1 MGELQ
6 TVNFTAKHGSFEVL
20 DKRFTKCR
28 VYVMA
33 SGRNANRSDI
43 TYEAMEK
50 CIDQLPNTPIVGHL
64 FKRDDHYVV
73 GGHDSKLVID
83 DENGFQIID
92 ETVPFG
98 VIPELSN
105 PKIEKVLEPD
115 GKTYN
120 YYLSCDCILWTGR
133 YNIMDAKYSDDVY
146 FNQSCELL
154 IEDADYDKEG
164 YLVIN
169 KFTLDALCLLG
180 KSDNPKD
187 NTTPCFASCR
197 VEKLKDFSMSD
208 NEAFKKEFGLLMQE
222 LKTFA
227 LENKEKLE
235 DNKTM
240 TEKVF
245 ELLSAVTFKCNDAD
259 IAKYAILSVTDT
271 EANVVDKE
279 DGYKA
284 YSIPYSVTKVENA
297 EEGDDL
303 EEIVFDY
310 EGKVEKSIGVM
321 DKTENDFSIKS
332 EIDHATST
340 AITNAVTSAL
350 ESYEST
356 AVTEATEKYN
366 KLEEDFN
373 KMKSDYETAQSKL
386 DVFEAEKK
394 EAEAK
399 LHQKEIDDVIE
410 TYAAK
415 MGTYAD
421 FLLYRSKVDYSKTKE
436 QVNTDMLILLGKAN
450 MGQRSTF
457 SYNPVVTGVAK
468 DSSLESDNGNGR
480 YGDLFD
486 KVNKN

>member
-1 MGELQ
+1 MAELQ
-6 TVNFTAKHGSFEVL
+6 TVNFTAKHGSFEIL

-50 CIDQLPNTPIVGHL
+50 CIEQLPNTPIVGHL

-73 GGHDSKLVID
+73 GGHDSKVVID

-98 VIPELSN
+98 VIPEMSD

-154 IEDADYDKEG
+154 IEDADYDKDD

-197 VEKLKDFSMSD
+197 VEKLKDFSLD
-208 NEAFKKEFGLLMQE
+208 GNEAFKKEFSLLMQE
-222 LKTFA
+222 LKSFA

-245 ELLSAVTFKCNDAD
+245 ELLSAVTFKYNDAD
-259 IAKYAILSVTDT
+259 IAKYAILSITDT
-271 EANVVDKE
+271 EANVIDKE
-279 DGYKA
+279 DDYKA
-284 YSIPYSVTKVENA
+284 YSIPYSVTNA
-297 EEGDDL
+297 EEG
-303 EEIVFDY
+303 EIVFDY
-310 EGKVEKSIGVM
+310 EGKVEKSVGVM
-321 DKTENDFSIKS
+321 DKTENDFNIKS
-332 EIDHATST
+332 EIDSITST

-350 ESYEST
+350 EDFEST
-356 AVTEATEKYN
+356 AVTEATEKYT
-366 KLEEDFN
+366 KLEEEFN
-373 KMKSDYETAQSKL
+373 KMKSDYESAQAKL

-394 EAEAK
+394 EAEIK

-410 TYAAK
+410 TYSAK

-450 MGQRSTF
+450 MGQKSTF
-457 SYNPVVTGVAK
+457 SYNPVVAGVTK
-468 DSSLESDNGNGR
+468 DNTLESDNGNGR